1 MPTIKKSNK
10 DADPA
15 MVRLGKTLLAM
26 RKEKGFSVREA
37 SRICGITP
45 SYLSK
50 IERGVFFHAI
60 SIQTLIG
67 LARTYSLPLVF
78 LLQTAGFIEN
88 ETSLPDLPQY
98 LRLKFSLSPQGIR
111 DMEMAK
117 DIVDKK
123 YPAPQR

>member
-1 MPTIKKSNK
+1 MTLAKKANK

-15 MVRLGKTLLAM
+15 MLRLGQALLAV

-37 SRICGITP
+37 ARICGITP

-50 IERGVFFHAI
+50 IERGIFFHAI
-60 SIQTLIG
+60 SVQTLTS
-67 LARTYSLPLVF
+67 LAKTYSLPLTF
-78 LLQTAGFIEN
+78 FLQTAGFIEN

-98 LRLKFSLSPQGIR
+98 LRLKYGLSPQGIR

-123 YPAPQR
+123 YGAK

>member
-1 MPTIKKSNK
+1 MNIVKKPSK

-15 MVRLGKTLLAM
+15 MIHLGRTLLSM

-67 LARTYSLPLVF
+67 LAKTYSVPLVF
-78 LLQTAGFIEN
+78 LLQAAGFIEN
-88 ETSLPDLPQY
+88 ETGLPDLPQY

-117 DIVDKK
+117 DIVEKK
-123 YPAPQR
+123 YSATQK